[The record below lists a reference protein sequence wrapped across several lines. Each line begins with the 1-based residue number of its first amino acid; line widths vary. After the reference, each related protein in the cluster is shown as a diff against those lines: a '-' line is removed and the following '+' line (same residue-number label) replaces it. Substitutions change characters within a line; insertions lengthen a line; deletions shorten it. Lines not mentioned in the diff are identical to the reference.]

1 MQSVHGTY
9 GFQFVVEYREPP
21 GRHRWLVL
29 QRANHCAAVG
39 RVGLRLARQKGTY
52 LVMDIHDADYIL
64 GEGEKT
70 GFLRESLGKERKIG
84 QRQRDNL
91 RKARF
96 MIQAAHRDT
105 LHSDAWKLTCIK
117 DKSLQSWSY
126 FFCKVHQTPHQ
137 RGKSIAIAANRV

>member
-1 MQSVHGTY
+1 
-9 GFQFVVEYREPP
+9 
-21 GRHRWLVL
+21 
-29 QRANHCAAVG
+29 
-39 RVGLRLARQKGTY
+39 
-52 LVMDIHDADYIL
+52 MDIHDADYIL

-70 GFLRESLGKERKIG
+70 GFLPESLEKERKIG

-126 FFCKVHQTPHQ
+126 FLLQGSSNATSKRQINRD
-137 RGKSIAIAANRV
+137 RGQSGVMNQDWKAQLESGHKKRNHMGF